1 MYSFRFREYIKQHRG
16 CLYFKTFHAHKG
28 PKGSNARSLIMIDGK
43 RLSVMSVLSC
53 PVLSCPVLLRS
64 GLSGRSYLSGLSCL
78 SSLSYLSGLSVWS
91 GLFLSCLSCRVLVC
105 LVCLVWSGLV
115 CLVWS
120 TSVLGGSS
128 RGYCSNLVCLVWFCL
143 FGRVSWGRLSSS

>member
-1 MYSFRFREYIKQHRG
+1 
-16 CLYFKTFHAHKG
+16 
-28 PKGSNARSLIMIDGK
+28 MIDGK

-105 LVCLVWSGLV
+105 LVCLVWPGLVWSVWSGLQVSWGGRFGGIAAIWSVWSGSV
-115 CLVWS
+115 CLVGCLGA
-120 TSVLGGSS
+120 VLV
-128 RGYCSNLVCLVWFCL
+128 RLE
-143 FGRVSWGRLSSS
+143 VSWGHLGPPLH